1 MSFSDLT
8 RRENYYK
15 VPTESERLKQRAR
28 HDRIRNAVTLGVIAV
43 IAFTGSIGIWLY
55 TIPAQPV
62 TLRYSSP
69 TAAPSTS
76 PNFTQQIYPPDKVT
90 KGKS

>member
-8 RRENYYK
+8 RRENYYN

-28 HDRIRNAVTLGVIAV
+28 HDRIRTVVTLGVIAV
-43 IAFTGSIGIWLY
+43 IAFTGSVGIWLY

-62 TLRYSSP
+62 TLRDSTP
-69 TAAPSTS
+69 PAAPSTG
-76 PNFTQQIYPPDKVT
+76 PTLTQQIYPPNKL
-90 KGKS
+90 